1 MMDHLRLQHG
11 IKITSIAGT
20 WFHSTAK
27 NEAALERKQRR
38 QQLEEKLPE
47 VVVKRERINEEPN
60 EGTGDS
66 SGVRTSVDVRDP
78 ILLDDPAVRL
88 RGGAVLKTPSGGY
101 WKAMWVAHN
110 AEYRVA
116 TPVIA
121 INIEQ
126 WELHWPTESATQPL
140 PTASATLPSGAGARS
155 SGSMLGDNPPSNS
168 SSPTKGP
175 PVTKVTIT
183 EAARNWKPD
192 MLADG
197 ARRHSWPIETTTKI
211 NLDDFTKFLDNRA
224 MAEDTSMIYK
234 QGVDYLMSI
243 FVIDGPVHIVSILS
257 TLYVED
263 VITDVLRL
271 PLMNPS
277 YSWTRKVVDSLSL
290 LCELG
295 SIECGRRR
303 WDDEARHIKQL
314 QGEWVTQLKKRFSKE
329 RKVGM
334 MKRKQHDT
342 AMLESMATV
351 DELKAAVSAAM
362 VDLAVIA
369 EQVNKGG
376 IESTPNVIRG
386 ANVCLA
392 GIVYVNGFAGR
403 SKEWETLKHAEVQ
416 EAITNKVPYITM
428 KSHKTY
434 STYGAIGKFLA
445 PGTWAAVEAFISI
458 RAFGT
463 EDLFF
468 RSTSSSGRCRMSV
481 LLRRFSS
488 LYLTGKTPVKVN
500 LLRKYYHSRIAAD
513 ESMAMQFM
521 ARLDAHSEGVA
532 KAVYVANSPEKDA
545 QSSKHLIEVVLGGA
559 VEWPAQSD
567 IDRVSAEDVMVK
579 FSRCDRDDG
588 DDNVNGEGGDE
599 GDGTDCTDDDVASGG
614 SSPSTS
620 KGTVG
625 GTPSHRRRI
634 EYDPQKARFK
644 KHEVQPPNI
653 VVHKPPTPMV
663 QTTLTSPPGRR
674 RLTDQEKEYLVGRAP
689 RTSEN
694 IVIVPDVHTIE
705 MIRTTGIA
713 EFKLNES
720 VTREGIRSFLRTAAD
735 RQRQE
740 VHERLEK
747 ERRKAAKRDKDGKK
761 KADKGDKKEKKSD
774 DNKHGKHDG
783 DDEAAKKQRV
793 ALNID

>member
-1 MMDHLRLQHG
+1 MDHLRLQHG

-60 EGTGDS
+60 EDTGDS

-295 SIECGRRR
+295 SIEC
-303 WDDEARHIKQL
+303 
-314 QGEWVTQLKKRFSKE
+314 S
-329 RKVGM
+329 
-334 MKRKQHDT
+334 
-342 AMLESMATV
+342 
-351 DELKAAVSAAM
+351 
-362 VDLAVIA
+362 
-369 EQVNKGG
+369 
-376 IESTPNVIRG
+376 
-386 ANVCLA
+386 
-392 GIVYVNGFAGR
+392 
-403 SKEWETLKHAEVQ
+403 
-416 EAITNKVPYITM
+416 
-428 KSHKTY
+428 
-434 STYGAIGKFLA
+434 
-445 PGTWAAVEAFISI
+445 
-458 RAFGT
+458 
-463 EDLFF
+463 
-468 RSTSSSGRCRMSV
+468 
-481 LLRRFSS
+481 
-488 LYLTGKTPVKVN
+488 
-500 LLRKYYHSRIAAD
+500 
-513 ESMAMQFM
+513 
-521 ARLDAHSEGVA
+521 
-532 KAVYVANSPEKDA
+532 
-545 QSSKHLIEVVLGGA
+545 
-559 VEWPAQSD
+559 
-567 IDRVSAEDVMVK
+567 
-579 FSRCDRDDG
+579 
-588 DDNVNGEGGDE
+588 
-599 GDGTDCTDDDVASGG
+599 
-614 SSPSTS
+614 
-620 KGTVG
+620 
-625 GTPSHRRRI
+625 
-634 EYDPQKARFK
+634 
-644 KHEVQPPNI
+644 
-653 VVHKPPTPMV
+653 
-663 QTTLTSPPGRR
+663 
-674 RLTDQEKEYLVGRAP
+674 
-689 RTSEN
+689 
-694 IVIVPDVHTIE
+694 
-705 MIRTTGIA
+705 
-713 EFKLNES
+713 
-720 VTREGIRSFLRTAAD
+720 
-735 RQRQE
+735 
-740 VHERLEK
+740 
-747 ERRKAAKRDKDGKK
+747 
-761 KADKGDKKEKKSD
+761 
-774 DNKHGKHDG
+774 
-783 DDEAAKKQRV
+783 
-793 ALNID
+793 